1 MKLQLTANRVLGGKM
16 RQRQLHRQFPNDWHP
31 ELETAPVYW
40 VCAFEEGDPGCVLGG
55 GWNSLL
61 YRTGQIRSDE
71 LEGWGKGGG
80 GGEY

>member
-16 RQRQLHRQFPNDWHP
+16 RQRQLHRQFPNHWHT

-55 GWNSLL
+55 GEGGIHSS
-61 YRTGQIRSDE
+61 TE
-71 LEGWGKGGG
+71 LGK
-80 GGEY
+80 YAVMN